1 MTLKGFALLYIIHY
15 IIVKLEK
22 LKLKLH
28 HHELGWKIQNNFE
41 LFPKSISFWIRM
53 IRPFYHTI
61 NHFWPCWTIFD
72 QAWKTD
78 KQNMSDLSDRY
89 IEWGQFKNQ
98 TKFRYFVSL
107 FTPDHMRP
115 TLSINMLL
123 VWIFMVF
130 NFKYLNDSLN
140 YLILSITQVWY

>member
-1 MTLKGFALLYIIHY
+1 MNRITTNLLKSEMTLKGFSLLYFMHY
-15 IIVKLEK
+15 IMVKLER

-28 HHELGWKIQNNFE
+28 HRELDRKIQNNFE

-78 KQNMSDLSDRY
+78 KQNEPDLSDRY

-98 TKFRYFVSL
+98 TKFRYFVFL
-107 FTPDHMRP
+107 FYSWPYEAN
-115 TLSINMLL
+115 LLFISICCLCEYL
-123 VWIFMVF
+123 WF
-130 NFKYLNDSLN
+130 NISN
-140 YLILSITQVWY
+140 I